1 MYLKPLIPPI
11 LLLKKMALEQAPH
24 GTVVLSEEQT
34 AGRGRMG
41 RSFTPLPVVE
51 FI

>member
-1 MYLKPLIPPI
+1 
-11 LLLKKMALEQAPH
+11 MALEQAPH
-24 GTVVLSEEQT
+24 GTVVLAEEQT

-41 RSFTPLPVVE
+41 RSFPPAGEAE